1 MMDGGVKSG
10 GSIVPR
16 DGEESERPRGFL
28 NPSSGGPTRFLNRRV
43 ARGHAVIA
51 VVVATIASF
60 VVLVLVIAA
69 LGLLIT
75 HVLTH
80 GPLGTWDRHVIG
92 WLDVHRGRTLDRL
105 SGDATNIADTFEI
118 AGVAVVV
125 TVVLLFRRWGR
136 HALLLV
142 AGLVIELS
150 VFLATNSIVK
160 RPRPSVHHLGGTP
173 STYGFPSGH
182 TAATVVLYGGVVV
195 LVMVATTR
203 RFPRIAAWLVA
214 VTLTLAVGLSRVYRG
229 EHYPT
234 DVIAGFFL
242 GIGSLVA
249 GVFIIRVAGLKHSR
263 QSVEGK
269 DSIEADRANRLDQ
282 APK

>member
-1 MMDGGVKSG
+1 MTEASGKGG

-16 DGEESERPRGFL
+16 DGEVTERPRGFL
-28 NPSSGGPTRFLNRRV
+28 NPSSGGPTRYLDRRT
-43 ARGHAVIA
+43 ARGHGVIA

-60 VVLVLVIAA
+60 VILALVMAA

-80 GPLGTWDRHVIG
+80 GPLGTWDRHVIR
-92 WLDVHRGRTLDRL
+92 WLDVHRNRTLDRL

-136 HALLLV
+136 HAFLLV

-150 VFLATNSIVK
+150 VFLAANSIVK

-182 TAATVVLYGGVVV
+182 TAATVVLYGGIAV
-195 LVMVATTR
+195 LVMVATKR

-214 VTLTLAVGLSRVYRG
+214 VVLTLAVGLSRVFRG

-234 DVIAGFFL
+234 DVIAGLLL

-249 GVFIIRVAGLKHSR
+249 GVFIIRAAGLNHSR